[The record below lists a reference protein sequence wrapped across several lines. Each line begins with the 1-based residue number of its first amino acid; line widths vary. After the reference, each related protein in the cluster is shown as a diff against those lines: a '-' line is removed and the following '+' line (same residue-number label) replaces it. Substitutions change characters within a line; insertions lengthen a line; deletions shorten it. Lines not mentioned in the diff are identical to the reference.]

1 MSEPKSA
8 SDSRPAVLIID
19 DEPMLLEAMRQGLK
33 AEFSVEVA
41 TTAEEGTL
49 LAATRPYDV
58 IICDQ
63 LLPGEQGLEFLMR
76 LAAQRPGARRILL
89 TGYINPDLISRS
101 IALAGLSACLLKPVS
116 TPELVKAIRTALS
129 A

>member
-1 MSEPKSA
+1 MPVPQPTSGA
-8 SDSRPAVLIID
+8 RPVVLLID
-19 DEPMLLEAMRQGLK
+19 DEIPLLDAMRQSLA
-33 AEFSVEVA
+33 AEFEVDA
-41 TTAEEGTL
+41 AASAEEGTL

-76 LAAQRPGARRILL
+76 LAAQHPGARRILL

-101 IALAGLSACLLKPVS
+101 LALAGLSACLLKPVS
-116 TPELVKAIRTALS
+116 MAELAKAIRAAL
-129 A
+129 AG

>member
-1 MSEPKSA
+1 MPAPQPTSA
-8 SDSRPAVLIID
+8 PRTAVLIID
-19 DEPMLLEAMRQGLK
+19 DEVPLLEAMRLGL
-33 AEFSVEVA
+33 APEFDVDVA
-41 TTAEEGTL
+41 STAEEGTL

-76 LAAQRPGARRILL
+76 LAVHHPGSRRILL

-101 IALAGLSACLLKPVS
+101 MTLAGLSACLLKPVS
-116 TPELVKAIRTALS
+116 TAELAKAIRAAL
-129 A
+129 AA